1 MTKKILILPGD
12 GIGQEVTSSAKEVL
26 DFLIDEYQLNFEITN
41 MDVGGTAYEKF
52 GSPLPDNVLEEAK
65 KSDAILFGAV
75 GGPQWDDL
83 GWDYRPEQALLG
95 LRKELEL
102 FANLR
107 PAFLFNEL
115 ASASPIKNHIIENLD
130 ILIVRELTGGVYFG
144 EPRAIV
150 LDDPTPYAFNTMIY
164 NEDEIRRIAKVAF
177 ESAQKRNGKL
187 CSVEKANV
195 LEVSKFWR
203 SIVSDMAK
211 DYPDVELTHQL
222 ADNTAMQLVLNPN
235 QFDVIVSGNLF
246 GDILSI
252 TSKDIYWI
260 FSVMVVVIFL
270 LFINWKKLL
279 LLTLNE
285 ELAKAEGVNKTFY
298 ELLFMFLIA
307 LAVSVSVQIVGV
319 LLITS
324 LLIIP
329 PAIARV
335 FSNSPIAM
343 IFSSMIIS
351 IVSVLLGL
359 YTSIT
364 FDLAT
369 GPAIVITLGVFFFI
383 AQFLPNRGS

>member
-107 PAFLFNEL
+107 PAFLFNKL

-246 GDILSI
+246 GDILS
-252 TSKDIYWI
+252 DIAAT
-260 FSVMVVVIFL
+260 
-270 LFINWKKLL
+270 
-279 LLTLNE
+279 LTGSIGMLPSASLNSSSR
-285 ELAKAEGVNKTFY
+285 GMY
-298 ELLFMFLIA
+298 EPCHGSAPDIA
-307 LAVSVSVQIVGV
+307 GQN
-319 LLITS
+319 
-324 LLIIP
+324 
-329 PAIARV
+329 IA
-335 FSNSPIAM
+335 NPIAM
-343 IFSSMIIS
+343 IASLAMALRFS
-351 IVSVLLGL
+351 LNETGL
-359 YTSIT
+359 ADKIN
-364 FDLAT
+364 D
-369 GPAIVITLGVFFFI
+369 AIKQFI
-383 AQFLPNRGS
+383 ALGFRTKDISTTDEYMSTSEVATKIIEIIKNG

>member
-115 ASASPIKNHIIENLD
+115 ASASPIKNHIIKNLD

-246 GDILSI
+246 GDILS
-252 TSKDIYWI
+252 DIAAT
-260 FSVMVVVIFL
+260 
-270 LFINWKKLL
+270 
-279 LLTLNE
+279 LTGSIGMLPSASLNSSSR
-285 ELAKAEGVNKTFY
+285 GMY
-298 ELLFMFLIA
+298 EPCHGSAPDIA
-307 LAVSVSVQIVGV
+307 GQN
-319 LLITS
+319 
-324 LLIIP
+324 
-329 PAIARV
+329 IA
-335 FSNSPIAM
+335 NPIAM
-343 IFSSMIIS
+343 IASLAMALRFS
-351 IVSVLLGL
+351 LNETGL
-359 YTSIT
+359 ADKI
-364 FDLAT
+364 DD
-369 GPAIVITLGVFFFI
+369 AIKQFI
-383 AQFLPNRGS
+383 ALGFRTKDISTTDEYMGTSEVATKIIEIIKNG

>member
-1 MTKKILILPGD
+1 MSKILILPGD

-246 GDILSI
+246 GDILS
-252 TSKDIYWI
+252 DIAAT
-260 FSVMVVVIFL
+260 
-270 LFINWKKLL
+270 
-279 LLTLNE
+279 LTGSIGMLPSASLNSSSR
-285 ELAKAEGVNKTFY
+285 GMY
-298 ELLFMFLIA
+298 EPCHGSAPDIA
-307 LAVSVSVQIVGV
+307 GQN
-319 LLITS
+319 
-324 LLIIP
+324 
-329 PAIARV
+329 IA
-335 FSNSPIAM
+335 NPIAM
-343 IFSSMIIS
+343 IASLAMALRFSLNEI
-351 IVSVLLGL
+351 GL
-359 YTSIT
+359 ADKI
-364 FDLAT
+364 DN
-369 GPAIVITLGVFFFI
+369 AIKQFI
-383 AQFLPNRGS
+383 AQGFRTKDISTTDEYMSTSEVATKIIEIIKNG